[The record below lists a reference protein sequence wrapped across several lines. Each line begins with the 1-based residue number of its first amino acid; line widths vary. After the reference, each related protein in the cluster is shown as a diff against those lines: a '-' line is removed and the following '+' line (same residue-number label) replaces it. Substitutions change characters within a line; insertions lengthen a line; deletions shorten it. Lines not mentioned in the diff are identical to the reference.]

1 MSRTQNSLRNIAFG
15 LTGQILNIIMSFAM
29 RTVFIHTLSDIY
41 LGINGT
47 FTDILMLFSLADLG
61 VGTAIVYAL
70 YKPVAEQD
78 KNKIKALM
86 KLYGKAYRTIGVVIV
101 IAGII
106 VSFFAE
112 SFIKLE
118 PGQTMP
124 DHVQIIFLL
133 FVINTASTYFFAY
146 KGTLIT
152 AHQKNYIVTNV
163 VYATSILCYAVQIVV
178 MLLTKQYMLTLSI
191 QVATNVLQNIITMI
205 IANRMYPYIAKPTKL
220 EISPKERKKI
230 FSDMGSI
237 VFYRIGQLV
246 INGTDTVIISSFV
259 GAVQAGYNSNYV
271 LLTTTVRNLLQQ
283 VFKAITA
290 SIGNLNVLGTKEQKI
305 KMYKTVMFANF
316 WMFGWAS
323 VCFYCLFTPFVTI
336 WAGADRVLSEVI
348 MTLIVANFYTQ
359 GMRNVNITFRDTMGI
374 FREGRMVPIAA
385 VIVNIVVSLALVFSL
400 GMTGVYIGTLVSTAS
415 TLLWLEPKIL
425 FKYGFKTGMGDYF
438 IRYAAYLLTTAVAC
452 VLTRLVC
459 DFLFVQASILTIIG
473 RLLICMIIPNLVF
486 LIVFKGT
493 DECDRL
499 MDIAKGIFSKI
510 TRRIV
515 HR

>member
-1 MSRTQNSLRNIAFG
+1 
-15 LTGQILNIIMSFAM
+15 M
-29 RTVFIHTLSDIY
+29 RTVFIHTLSDVY

-86 KLYGKAYRTIGVVIV
+86 KLYGRAYRLIGLIIV
-101 IAGII
+101 AAGII

-112 SFIKLE
+112 SFIKLN
-118 PGQTMP
+118 PGETMP
-124 DHVQIIFLL
+124 PHVQIIFLL

-152 AHQKNYIVTNV
+152 AHQKNYIVTNI
-163 VYATSILCYAVQIVV
+163 VYGTSILCYAVQIVV

-191 QVATNVLQNIITMI
+191 QVGTNVLQNIITMI
-205 IANRMYPYIAKPTKL
+205 VANRMFPYIAKPTSL
-220 EISPKERKKI
+220 EVPKAEQKKI

-237 VFYRIGQLV
+237 VFYRIGQVV

-259 GAVQAGYNSNYV
+259 GAVQAGFNSNYV

-283 VFKAITA
+283 VFKAVAA
-290 SIGNLNVLGTKEQKI
+290 SVGNLNVLGTKAQKI
-305 KMYKTVMFANF
+305 QTFKTLMFANF

-323 VCFYCLFTPFVTI
+323 VCFYCLFTPFVTL
-336 WAGADRVLSEVI
+336 WAGEDRVLSEVI

-359 GMRNVNITFRDTMGI
+359 GMRNTNITFRDTMGV

-385 VIVNIVVSLALVFSL
+385 VFVNIGVSLALVGPL
-400 GMTGVYIGTLVSTAS
+400 GMTGVYIGTLVSTVS

-425 FKYGFKTGMGDYF
+425 FKYGFKARMGDYF
-438 IRYAAYLLTTAVAC
+438 VRYAAYLITTAVAC
-452 VLTRLVC
+452 VVTRIIC
-459 DFLFVQASILTIIG
+459 DFLMPQSSILTIIG
-473 RLLICMIIPNLVF
+473 RMIVCIIVPNAIFYLVF
-486 LIVFKGT
+486 NGT
-493 DECDRL
+493 DECDKL
-499 MDIAKGIFSKI
+499 MSVARGIFSKI
-510 TRRIV
+510 GRRLV
-515 HR
+515 RR